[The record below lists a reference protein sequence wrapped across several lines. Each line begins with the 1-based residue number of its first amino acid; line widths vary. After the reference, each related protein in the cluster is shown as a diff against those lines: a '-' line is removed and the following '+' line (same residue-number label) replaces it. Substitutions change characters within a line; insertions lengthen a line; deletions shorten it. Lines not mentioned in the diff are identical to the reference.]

1 MKTNTKQKIFL
12 GFLLVFLGQFVLE
25 SALFQIS
32 NRDTENSL
40 LPGGDFFDHPLAAD
54 VSGNEL
60 YAEQISVN
68 IAGDVGLIQQTLLTN
83 DTNIFAK
90 LDLSDPAFVQSAF
103 MIQVSNGITPAL
115 HPLPSTTTTLHRVI
129 PNFKT
134 MSGFLYYSN
143 QSSLW
148 LVHDRRDRAI
158 NILENIFQL
167 DFILLDA
174 VENASIGYYY
184 PFFGAEPIWETYFD
198 TTLSNIPD
206 DGYWSI
212 LNTSRITSTDYLTS
226 QHLSSQIFFL
236 KRYSML
242 TDDLPQLS
250 NDNLALNFDLSM
262 LASDNIMSGLLSV
275 PGSTSDFT
283 VGNNVDDAAEE
294 ESFLESLENILSY
307 SIQYEAPHE
316 AFTQTSVSPKTF
328 EFDLLRALETEST
341 LQVSDKTFN
350 SVDGI
355 MVSSFDVSFYSAEIL
370 QVTPEYIPL
379 EKANIERIESLMFLF
394 DDTTDLSMLKD
405 LSFQIA
411 WKSQDLFTK
420 MVSTVVDL
428 KNASNPINLL
438 SLFSSTDAGTGLPSS
453 MIEPVSDFRCTYQ
466 ILNSEPS
473 LFINKTLTQG
483 NASRIM
489 DPDSIPQIEIYV
501 ENQGDSR
508 AWGIESNL
516 TSMGLTND
524 PLEPRDMLGQPIGSF
539 FELLGY
545 DTEAIVEVTTTLGYD
560 INDLFHDD
568 NARFFNIDSNNTG
581 SADIQY
587 PEILPLNTLNS
598 LNNLGN
604 ITDIL
609 DLFQDFISLYSIY
622 PYSPAFSQLL
632 IDNPEAYGDIADD
645 PQAFN
650 ASESIFNPDNWKLEP
665 GESFALMIPDL
676 LAENN
681 YTTFHSMFVADL
693 GALSP
698 IVSIGS
704 VVDNT
709 DISGTYLLEDGE
721 TWNSA
726 SMLLDTNRIE
736 HLLTFQNTTSVDA
749 QEKKFDALSIEMHFI
764 NSDNDTEIAVEIFDF
779 VNQSFIPVPNAYSI
793 ETPEIINITLIP
805 TDANEYNISH
815 YFDASNNYA
824 VFLRLNYQNGE
835 IFEVAIDYLA
845 VHFLDLDYDL
855 LFVDQASI
863 TYTVESGSAKFLAYS
878 NSMTLGTDDLSVLTA
893 YAEVV
898 TTVHNP
904 GDLVRYNLTIINIG
918 NQKAVNISIEID
930 QPGIIFPTDSWTW
943 KNETNHI
950 IQIQSY
956 NFSLSGNILSYQI
969 TELDPGQ
976 QIGNLTFGFYLPNS
990 KLLPAAII
998 RWNDANSSLSIGRI
1012 NKTAKSNQLYLSAPV
1027 NYQSHSFRPDF
1038 HHIEVKFLS
1047 TFHDS
1052 IPKIDDQFTIEISIK
1067 NLGRRP
1073 VYGLQFQFGG
1083 NQEGLYFANSSDIS
1097 IIAELGTNET
1107 RIVQVSYI
1115 KTSVHG
1121 YMLPPITLL
1130 SNLDCNY
1137 ISLSYQPVLVIGQ
1150 FDLEITKEFSSFDLA
1165 KGGILEI
1172 SVIITNRGNIEVGD
1186 LTLNDDFYD
1195 SDGFTIYQGKTVHS
1209 IDYLS
1214 PGESIIFTYKL
1225 VALRQQGIFTI
1236 NPAQIQFCFIYKQII
1251 TSEPTEIKIRT
1262 PYWIITLSLLGPIS
1276 IGGSVLIGV
1285 YKYKLGYSR
1294 EELEMERREALM
1306 FGQDLREISWK
1317 KKNIIEFLDEELA
1330 SEGSL

>member
-1 MKTNTKQKIFL
+1 M
-12 GFLLVFLGQFVLE
+12 
-25 SALFQIS
+25 
-32 NRDTENSL
+32 
-40 LPGGDFFDHPLAAD
+40 
-54 VSGNEL
+54 
-60 YAEQISVN
+60 
-68 IAGDVGLIQQTLLTN
+68 
-83 DTNIFAK
+83 
-90 LDLSDPAFVQSAF
+90 
-103 MIQVSNGITPAL
+103 
-115 HPLPSTTTTLHRVI
+115 
-129 PNFKT
+129 
-134 MSGFLYYSN
+134 
-143 QSSLW
+143 
-148 LVHDRRDRAI
+148 HDRRDRAI

-198 TTLSNIPD
+198 TTLENIPD
-206 DGYWSI
+206 DGYWGI
-212 LNTSRITSTDYLTS
+212 LNTSRFTSSDYLTS

-275 PGSTSDFT
+275 PGSTSDD
-283 VGNNVDDAAEE
+283 NADDAAEE
-294 ESFLESLENILSY
+294 ESFLEGLENILSF

-316 AFTQTSVSPKTF
+316 AFTEISASPQIF

-341 LQVSDKTFN
+341 LQVSEKTFN

-355 MVSSFDVSFYSAEIL
+355 MVSSFDVSFYSAEVL

-379 EKANIERIESLMFLF
+379 EKANIERIESLMFMF

-466 ILNSEPS
+466 ILDSEPS

-501 ENQGDSR
+501 ENQGDSL

-524 PLEPRDMLGQPIGSF
+524 PLAPRDILGQPIGSF

-545 DTEAIVEVTTTLGYD
+545 DTEAIVEVTTTLGYEMD
-560 INDLFHDD
+560 ELFHDN

-609 DLFQDFISLYSIY
+609 DLFQDFTSLYSIY
-622 PYSPAFSQLL
+622 PYSPAFTQLL

-650 ASESIFNPDNWKLEP
+650 AAESVFNPDNWKLEP
-665 GESFALMIPDL
+665 GESFTLLVPDL

-693 GALSP
+693 GVLSP

-704 VVDNT
+704 VIDHT
-709 DISGTYLLEDGE
+709 DISGTYTLEDGE

-726 SMLLDTNRIE
+726 STLLDTNRIE
-736 HLLTFQNTTSVDA
+736 HLLTFQNTTMVDA
-749 QEKKFDALSIEMHFI
+749 EEKKFDALSIEMHFI
-764 NSDNDTEIAVEIFDF
+764 NSNNDTEIAVEIFDF
-779 VNQSFIPVPNAYSI
+779 VDQTFIPVPNAYSI
-793 ETPEIINITLIP
+793 ETPGIINITLIP
-805 TDANEYNISH
+805 TDTNGYNISH
-815 YFDASNNYA
+815 YFDASNNYT

-835 IFEVAIDYLA
+835 VFEIAIDYFA

-863 TYTVESGSAKFLAYS
+863 TYTVESGSAKFSAYS

-893 YAEVV
+893 YAEVE

-904 GDLVRYNLTIINIG
+904 GDLVRYNLTVINIG

-930 QPGIIFPTDSWTW
+930 QPGIIFPTGPWTW

-950 IQIQSY
+950 IQVQSY
-956 NFSLSGNILSYQI
+956 NFSLSENILSFNMA
-969 TELDPGQ
+969 ELDPGQ
-976 QIGNLTFGFYLPNS
+976 QISNLTFGFYLPNS
-990 KLLPAAII
+990 RLLPAAMLK
-998 RWNDANSSLSIGRI
+998 WNDVNSSLSIGRI
-1012 NKTAKSNQLYLSAPV
+1012 NKTAKSNQFYLSAPV
-1027 NYQSHSFRPDF
+1027 NYQSHSSTPDF
-1038 HHIEVKFLS
+1038 HDIEVNYLT

-1052 IPKIDDQFTIEISIK
+1052 VPEIDDQFTIEISIR
-1067 NLGRRP
+1067 NLGERA
-1073 VYGLQFQFGG
+1073 VYGLQFQLGS
-1083 NQEGLYFANSSDIS
+1083 NQEGLYFANSSNIF
-1097 IIAELGTNET
+1097 IIAELGPNET
-1107 RIVQVSYI
+1107 RIVQISYV

-1137 ISLSYQPVLVIGQ
+1137 TSLSYQPILVIGR
-1150 FDLEITKEFSSFDLA
+1150 FDLEIMKEFSHFDLA
-1165 KGGILEI
+1165 KGQILEI
-1172 SVIITNRGNIEVGD
+1172 NVTVTNTGDVEVGD
-1186 LTLNDDFYD
+1186 LILNDDFYD

-1209 IDYLS
+1209 IAYLS
-1214 PGESIIFTYKL
+1214 PGESITVTYKL
-1225 VALRQQGIFTI
+1225 KALRQQGIFTI

-1251 TSEPTEIKIRT
+1251 TNEPTEIKVRT
-1262 PYWIITLSLLGPIS
+1262 PYWIITLSLLGPIV
-1276 IGGSVLIGV
+1276 IGGVALFEV
-1285 YKYKLGYSR
+1285 YKYKIGYSR

-1317 KKNIIEFLDEELA
+1317 KKNIVEFLDEEQT